1 MRLFILALLG
11 LGLVGLS
18 PSHAATDAA
27 VAKPA
32 PVVDLIGQ
40 VDIPHDS
47 FTLANGLRVIVHTDR
62 KAPVVAVSIWYD
74 VGSKHEP
81 KGKTGF
87 AHLFEHLMFNGS
99 ENADG
104 DFFKPLEEMG
114 ATDMNGTTWFDRT
127 NYYQTVPTGALERV
141 LFLEADRMGHLL
153 GAVTQ
158 EKLTNQIG
166 VVQNEKR
173 QGDNEPY
180 GLVEYARLKGTLPP
194 DHPYGHSV
202 IGSMADLDAASLD
215 DVRAW
220 FRQHYGPNNA
230 VLVLAGDVDVA
241 TARPL
246 VEKWF
251 GGIPAGPKQVP
262 LSVSVPT
269 LTAPKAEVMKDQ
281 VATVRLY
288 RTWAVPGDNS
298 AESAALTV
306 GASVLGGLASSRLD
320 NILVRKERLAVAV
333 TASYESHAQL
343 GWVDVTADVRPGVD
357 PALVAKR
364 LDAII
369 ADFLKTGP
377 TKDEVSRVTARA
389 ISGTIAGLEQVGGK
403 ARILAEGAL
412 LRGDSNAYKKDLAAL
427 ATITPATVRGVMQT
441 WLSRPV
447 YALTVEPGAR
457 DAYEETTRDTAAPAP
472 QPAQPE
478 SPVAKAAAAPKLAW
492 PAVGAVADLDFPAVE
507 RTQLKNG
514 IRVIYAQR
522 AAVPMTQISVSFDAG
537 YMVDPRDAPGTQA
550 LMLSLLDEGAAG
562 LTSTQIAEAQERLGA
577 SIGAGASLDRTSVG
591 LSTLSANLEPAT
603 ALFAKI
609 IQKPDF
615 VPTEVE
621 RLRAQQLARIASE
634 LKDPQSTA
642 LRILPPLLYGTGHPY
657 GVSFTGSGDI
667 ASVSGVAR
675 DALVRYHQS
684 WIRPEKATIFV
695 VSDQPLARAAAI
707 LEQQFGAWQV
717 PGAAGIKSEAAAV
730 AGASGKIILIDRPAS
745 PQSVILAGQVLPRK
759 GGDPLETLI
768 AANDA
773 LGGGFLSRINMDLRE
788 TKGWSYGVRGW
799 VSRVKGDVPYII
811 LAPVQADRTGDSI
824 AALRANYREFL
835 TTKGITGEERDRIV
849 KGNVLELPGSFQT
862 AGAVLAA
869 LQRSHIF
876 GWPDDYYDS
885 LASKYKAMTT
895 TDLDA
900 ALRGVLNPDR
910 FLWVVVGDAKI
921 VGPQLEKL
929 GLPVEL
935 MSSSGGK

>member
-1 MRLFILALLG
+1 MRLFTLALLG
-11 LGLVGLS
+11 LGLVGPSLS
-18 PSHAATDAA
+18 QAATAPV
-27 VAKPA
+27 VAKAA
-32 PVVDLIGQ
+32 PVVDMIGQ
-40 VDIPHDS
+40 VDIPHES

-104 DFFKPLEEMG
+104 DFFKPLQEMG

-127 NYYQTVPTGALERV
+127 NYYQTVPTGALERT

-230 VLVLAGDVDVA
+230 VLVLAGDVDAA

-251 GGIPAGPKQVP
+251 GGIPAGPKQAA
-262 LSVSVPT
+262 LSVSIPT
-269 LTAPKAEVMKDQ
+269 LPAPKAEVMKDQ

-298 AESAALTV
+298 TDSAALAV

-320 NILVRKERLAVAV
+320 NALVRKEQLAVAV

-343 GWVDVTADVRPGVD
+343 GWVEVTADVRPGVD
-357 PALVAKR
+357 PAIVAKR

-389 ISGTIAGLEQVGGK
+389 IAGMIGGLEQVGGK

-427 ATITPATVRGVMQT
+427 ASVTPDMVRQVMRN

-457 DAYEETTRDTAAPAP
+457 DAYEETTRDTAAPAA
-472 QPAQPE
+472 QTAQAETPA
-478 SPVAKAAAAPKLAW
+478 AKAAAPKLTW
-492 PAVGAVADLDFPAVE
+492 PAVAGVADLDFPAVE

-514 IRVIYAQR
+514 IRVVYAQR
-522 AAVPMTQISVSFDAG
+522 AAVPITQISVSFDAG
-537 YMVDPRDAPGTQA
+537 YMVDPRDAPGTQS
-550 LMLSLLDEGAAG
+550 LMLSLLDEGAGG

-577 SIGAGASLDRTSVG
+577 NIGAGASLDRTSVG
-591 LSTLSANLEPAT
+591 LWTLSASLEDAT
-603 ALFAKI
+603 ALFATI

-615 VPTEVE
+615 VPAEVE
-621 RLRAQQLARIASE
+621 RLRARQLAEIAGE
-634 LKDPQSTA
+634 LKDPQSIA

-667 ASVSGVAR
+667 ASVSGIGR

-684 WIRPEKATIFV
+684 WMRPEKATIFV
-695 VSDQPLARAAAI
+695 VSDQPLARVAAI

-717 PGAAGIKSEAAAV
+717 PGPAGTKSDAAAV
-730 AGASGKIILIDRPAS
+730 AGVSGKIILIDRPGS
-745 PQSVILAGQVLPRK
+745 PQSVILAGQVLAKK
-759 GGDPLETLI
+759 GSDPLETLM
-768 AANDA
+768 AANEA

-799 VSRVKGDVPYII
+799 VSQVKGDVPYMI

-824 AALRANYREFL
+824 AALRGIYRAFL
-835 TTKGITGEERDRIV
+835 TVDGITNEERDRII
-849 KGNVLELPGSFQT
+849 KGNILELPGSLQT

-869 LQRSHIF
+869 LQRSNIY
-876 GWPDDYYDS
+876 GWPDDYYDT
-885 LASKYKAMTT
+885 LASKYNAMTT
-895 TDLDA
+895 AELNGA
-900 ALRGVLNPDR
+900 ARAVLNPDR

-929 GLPVEL
+929 GLQVEL